1 MLYQLSYGPNTGRLI
16 TGGFG
21 GGQGQISVHLAESS
35 SRAYIAAMKHQNPA
49 GLGFVKMHG
58 AGNDFVIIDSRD
70 AARRRVTPAL
80 ARALGD
86 RNRGVGFDQLAEIRP
101 DDAADYRLEFWNAD
115 GSEAGACGNAS
126 RCVAALMMADLGRD
140 RLRFSTRRG
149 MLEAE
154 RREGRV
160 HVNMGHPQLRWDEV
174 PLAHETDTDRLPLE
188 GGPAAVGMGN
198 PHCVFFVPDAGTVAL
213 ETLGPRIEHD
223 ALFPE
228 RTNVEFA
235 SLTGPDRL
243 RMRVWERG
251 AGVTLAC
258 GSGACATAVAAHRRG
273 LTGRNV
279 VLDLDGG
286 TLAVDWREDGVWMTG
301 PVARVFEGVL
311 SPDWLESVR

>member
-1 MLYQLSYGPNTGRLI
+1 M
-16 TGGFG
+16 
-21 GGQGQISVHLAESS
+21 E
-35 SRAYIAAMKHQNPA
+35 HQNPA

-70 AARRRVTPAL
+70 STQRRVTPAL

-101 DDAADYRLEFWNAD
+101 DGGADYRLEFWNAD

-126 RCVAALMMADLGRD
+126 RCVAELMMRETGRD
-140 RLRFSTRRG
+140 RVRFATRRG

-154 RREGRV
+154 RAGGQV
-160 HVNMGHPQLRWDEV
+160 HVNMGPPQLDWDQV
-174 PLAHETDTDRLPLE
+174 PLAREMDTERLPLD

-198 PHCVFFVPDAGTVAL
+198 PHCVFFVPDAEEVELT
-213 ETLGPRIEHD
+213 TLGPRIEHD

-235 SLTGPDRL
+235 SIVAPNRL

-273 LTGRNV
+273 LTGRRV
-279 VLDLDGG
+279 TLDLDGG
-286 TLAVDWREDGVWMTG
+286 TLVVDWREDGVWMTG

-311 SPDWLESVR
+311 SPEWLAEVR

>member
-1 MLYQLSYGPNTGRLI
+1 MC
-16 TGGFG
+16 
-21 GGQGQISVHLAESS
+21 
-35 SRAYIAAMKHQNPA
+35 AYIAAMEQENPG

-58 AGNDFVIIDSRD
+58 AGNDFVIIDSRG
-70 AARRRVTPAL
+70 APQRRVTPAL

-86 RNRGVGFDQLAEIRP
+86 RNRGVGFDQLAEICP

-115 GSEAGACGNAS
+115 GSGAGACGNAS
-126 RCVAALMMADLGRD
+126 RCVADLMMRDPGRD
-140 RLRFSTRRG
+140 RVRFSTLRG

-154 RREGRV
+154 RRDGQV
-160 HVNMGHPQLRWDEV
+160 HVNMGHPQLAWDEV
-174 PLAHETDTDRLPLE
+174 PLAREMDTERLPLD

-198 PHCVFFVPDAGTVAL
+198 PHCVFFVPDAEAVDLTAI
-213 ETLGPRIEHD
+213 GPRIEHD

-235 SLTGPDRL
+235 SLTAPDRL

-273 LTGRNV
+273 LTGRRV

-286 TLAVDWREDGVWMTG
+286 TLVVDWREDGVWMTG

-311 SPDWLESVR
+311 SPEWLAAT

>member
-1 MLYQLSYGPNTGRLI
+1 MAPMEYQHSA
-16 TGGFG
+16 
-21 GGQGQISVHLAESS
+21 SVS
-35 SRAYIAAMKHQNPA
+35 
-49 GLGFVKMHG
+49 FVKMHG
-58 AGNDFVIIDSRD
+58 AGNDFVIIDSR
-70 AARRRVTPAL
+70 AAPQRRVSPAL

-101 DDAADYRLEFWNAD
+101 DDQGDYRLEFWNAD

-126 RCVAALMMADLGRD
+126 RCVADLMMRDLGRD
-140 RLRFSTRRG
+140 RLRFATRRG

-154 RREGRV
+154 RAGGLV
-160 HVNMGHPQLRWDEV
+160 HVNMGHPQLAWDEV
-174 PLAHETDTDRLPLE
+174 PLAREIDTERLPLD

-198 PHCVFFVPDAGTVAL
+198 PHCVFFVPDAEAVELTV
-213 ETLGPRIEHD
+213 LGPRIEHD
-223 ALFPE
+223 PLFPE

-235 SLTGPDRL
+235 SLTAPNRL

-273 LTGRNV
+273 LTGRKV

-311 SPDWLESVR
+311 SPDWLEGAR